1 MKFGKYLAMAVVAMT
16 IVSCNKKAESAESA
30 EAATTEQTEEKASN
44 ATFDQAKYAEVIDH
58 LKNFSVT
65 EADYEP
71 AIAMY
76 NDIITYFE
84 TKYTEEQ
91 LKDVTQHVMHE
102 EEVLG
107 AEDYE
112 IFKLLNMVSNNFCML
127 DLGANQ
133 KAWEDAWG
141 RRKF

>member
-1 MKFGKYLAMAVVAMT
+1 MKFGKFLAMAVVAMT

-30 EAATTEQTEEKASN
+30 EATATEQTEEKSGE
-44 ATFDQAKYAEVIDH
+44 ATFDQAKYAEVIEH
-58 LKNFSVT
+58 LKNYEVT

-84 TKYTEEQ
+84 AKYTKDQ
-91 LKDVTQHVMHE
+91 LKEITQHVMHE
-102 EEVLG
+102 DEVLG

-112 IFKLLNMVSNNFCML
+112 LFKLLNITSNSFCML
-127 DLGANQ
+127 DLGAHQ

-141 RRKF
+141 RRSF